1 MFWSGDDENTWT
13 DRYEQFERQ
22 VPRAETKQVL
32 TWPRNDPGMLPRR
45 GDNLG
50 FFEGQLGAKQAKQG
64 RG

>member
-13 DRYEQFERQ
+13 DGYEQYKRQ
-22 VPRAETKQVL
+22 VPGAETKQVL
-32 TWPRNDPGMLPRR
+32 TWPGDDPGMLPRR

-50 FFEGQLGAKQAKQG
+50 CFEGQLGARQAKQG